1 MKRLELVH
9 VECYSGYRANEAPR
23 AFVWKGKRYQI
34 VEIRDRWYEG
44 GMSGKS
50 ISLDYYRVLAAVL
63 ACEGCDSVPSLAQAQ
78 REHHWAISSI
88 YAR

>member
-44 GMSGKS
+44 GLSGKS
-50 ISLDYYRVLAAVL
+50 VKLDYYRVLAAD
-63 ACEGCDSVPSLAQAQ
+63 G
-78 REHHWAISSI
+78 REYLLRYNDRFDRWAILVK
-88 YAR
+88 

>member
-23 AFVWKGKRYQI
+23 AFVWRGKRFRI

-44 GMSGKS
+44 GMSGKA
-50 ISLDYYRVLAAVL
+50 IKLDYYRVLAADGNEYVL
-63 ACEGCDSVPSLAQAQ
+63 RYND
-78 REHHWAISSI
+78 RFDRWAILVK
-88 YAR
+88 